1 MLPYPQ
7 ILKITAFHIY
17 YVLRWTFYVGRVR
30 KTSNV
35 KRKTSVLRLD
45 LMEDG
50 LHHESKAVFAVGQHV
65 FAAGK
70 GTPAVDASETHLCL
84 VDADVGEVCLPDE

>member
-17 YVLRWTFYVGRVR
+17 CVGRFTLDVLRWTLDVFVKR

-35 KRKTSVLRLD
+35 KHKSILGLD
-45 LMEDG
+45 LVEDG
-50 LHHESKAVFAVGQHV
+50 LHHEGKAVVAVG
-65 FAAGK
+65 
-70 GTPAVDASETHLCL
+70 
-84 VDADVGEVCLPDE
+84 